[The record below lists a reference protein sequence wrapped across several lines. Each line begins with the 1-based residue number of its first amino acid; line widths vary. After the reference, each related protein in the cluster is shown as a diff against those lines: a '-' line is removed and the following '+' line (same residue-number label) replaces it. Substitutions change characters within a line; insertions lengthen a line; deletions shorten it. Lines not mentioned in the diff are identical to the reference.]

1 MFRTDNKQ
9 LLLKEKNIY
18 DKIHLGDFMKL
29 IVCLDDK
36 NGMLFNKRRQ
46 SRDKI
51 LIENVLE
58 LCKGKKLYTNEYSS
72 ALFPENSVAV
82 CENFDAVE
90 KGFVFAENFMV
101 DEDKIQE
108 IIIYKWNRVYP
119 ADTFF
124 NISLDNWNLTETV
137 EFVGSSHEKITRE
150 RYVR

>member
-1 MFRTDNKQ
+1 
-9 LLLKEKNIY
+9 
-18 DKIHLGDFMKL
+18 MKL

-51 LIENVLE
+51 LIDNMLE
-58 LCKGKKLYTNEYSS
+58 LCKGESLYTNEYS
-72 ALFPENSVAV
+72 ATLFPENSVV
-82 CENFDAVE
+82 ICEDFENIE
-90 KGFVFAENFMV
+90 NGFVFAENFMV

-119 ADTFF
+119 ADTYF
-124 NISLDNWNLTETV
+124 NISLDGWSLVETV
-137 EFVGSSHEKITRE
+137 DFIGSSHEKITRE

>member
-1 MFRTDNKQ
+1 
-9 LLLKEKNIY
+9 
-18 DKIHLGDFMKL
+18 MKL

-108 IIIYKWNRVYP
+108 IIIYKWNRVYR
-119 ADTFF
+119 ADIFF

>member
-1 MFRTDNKQ
+1 
-9 LLLKEKNIY
+9 
-18 DKIHLGDFMKL
+18 MKL

-58 LCKGKKLYTNEYSS
+58 LCKGERFYTNEYS
-72 ALFPENSVAV
+72 ATLFPEKSVV
-82 CENFDAVE
+82 ICEDFENIE
-90 KGFVFAENFMV
+90 NGFVFAENFMV

-119 ADTFF
+119 ADAYF
-124 NISLDNWNLTETV
+124 NISLDGWELAETV
-137 EFVGSSHEKITRE
+137 DFVGSSHEKITRE

>member
-1 MFRTDNKQ
+1 
-9 LLLKEKNIY
+9 
-18 DKIHLGDFMKL
+18 MKL

-58 LCKGKKLYTNEYSS
+58 LCKGEPLYTNEYS
-72 ALFPENSVAV
+72 ATLFPEKSVV
-82 CENFDAVE
+82 ICEDFETVE
-90 KGFVFAENFMV
+90 NGYVFAENFMV

-119 ADTFF
+119 ADAYF
-124 NISLDNWNLTETV
+124 NISLDGWELAETV
-137 EFVGSSHEKITRE
+137 DFVGSSHEKITRE

>member
-1 MFRTDNKQ
+1 
-9 LLLKEKNIY
+9 
-18 DKIHLGDFMKL
+18 MKL

-51 LIENVLE
+51 LIENMLE
-58 LCKGKKLYTNEYSS
+58 LCKGEKLYTNEYS
-72 ALFPENSVAV
+72 ATLFPENSVV
-82 CENFDAVE
+82 ICEGFESIEN
-90 KGFVFAENFMV
+90 GFVFAENFMV
-101 DEDKIQE
+101 TEDKIQE

-124 NISLDNWNLTETV
+124 NISLDGWSLAETV
-137 EFVGSSHEKITRE
+137 DFIGSSHEKITRE

>member
-1 MFRTDNKQ
+1 
-9 LLLKEKNIY
+9 
-18 DKIHLGDFMKL
+18 MKL
-29 IVCLDDK
+29 IVCIDDK

-58 LCKGKKLYTNEYSS
+58 LCKGEKLYTNDYS
-72 ALFPENSVAV
+72 ATLFPENSVAV
-82 CENFDAVE
+82 RENFDAVE